1 MNLKAVIREFPDFPD
16 KGVLFRD
23 ISPLLKRIDALNYI
37 VDLFYEHFKDRGI
50 NIIAGIESRGFIV
63 ACALAMRFRCG
74 MVMIRK
80 QGKLPGRTR
89 SIDYTIEYGKA
100 TMEEYGKA
108 TMEIQEDAVSAG
120 DRVLIA
126 DDLIATGGTAVAAAR
141 LVEGLGAKVAGFA
154 FIVELARLRGRELL
168 KGYDV
173 YSLVVYNDD
182 DE

>member
-100 TMEEYGKA
+100 TME
-108 TMEIQEDAVSAG
+108 IQEDAVSAG

>member
-100 TMEEYGKA
+100 TME
-108 TMEIQEDAVSAG
+108 IQDDAVSAG

>member
-1 MNLKAVIREFPDFPD
+1 MNLKAMIREFPDFPE

-23 ISPLLKRIDALNYI
+23 ISPLLKSPSMMNYI
-37 VDLFYEHFKDRGI
+37 VERFYEHFKHKRI
-50 NIIAGIESRGFIV
+50 NAIAGIESRGFIV
-63 ACALAMRFRCG
+63 ATALAMRFGCS

-80 QGKLPGRTR
+80 QGKLPGRTK
-89 SIDYTIEYGKA
+89 SIDYTI
-100 TMEEYGKA
+100 EYGKA

-120 DRVLIA
+120 DSVLIA

-141 LVEGLGAKVAGFA
+141 LIEGLGAEVAGFA
-154 FIVELARLRGRELL
+154 FIVELARFRGRELL

-173 YSLVVYNDD
+173 CSLVVY

>member
-1 MNLKAVIREFPDFPD
+1 MLVRRMNLRTVIREFPDFPE

-23 ISPLLKRIDALNYI
+23 ISPLLKSASALNYI
-37 VDLFYEHFKDRGI
+37 VERFHEHFKVKRVDV
-50 NIIAGIESRGFIV
+50 IAGIESRGFII
-63 ACALAMRFRCG
+63 ASALAMRFGCG

-100 TMEEYGKA
+100 TME
-108 TMEIQEDAVSAG
+108 IQEDAVSAG
-120 DRVLIA
+120 DNVLIA
-126 DDLIATGGTAVAAAR
+126 DDLIATGGTASAAAR
-141 LVEGLGAKVAGFA
+141 LVEGLGARVAGFA
-154 FIVELARLRGRELL
+154 FVIELARLKGRELL

-173 YSLVVYNDD
+173 CSLVVY

>member
-1 MNLKAVIREFPDFPD
+1 MNLKAMIREFPDFPE

-23 ISPLLKRIDALNYI
+23 ISPLLKRVDALNYI

-50 NIIAGIESRGFIV
+50 NVIAGIESRGFIV

-89 SIDYTIEYGKA
+89 SINYTIEYGKA
-100 TMEEYGKA
+100 TMEV
-108 TMEIQEDAVSAG
+108 QEDAISAG
-120 DRVLIA
+120 DIVLIA
-126 DDLIATGGTAVAAAR
+126 DDLIATGGTAAAAAR
-141 LVEGLGAKVAGFA
+141 LVEGLNAKVAGFA
-154 FIVELARLRGRELL
+154 FIIELARLKGRELL

-173 YSLVVYNDD
+173 YSLVVY